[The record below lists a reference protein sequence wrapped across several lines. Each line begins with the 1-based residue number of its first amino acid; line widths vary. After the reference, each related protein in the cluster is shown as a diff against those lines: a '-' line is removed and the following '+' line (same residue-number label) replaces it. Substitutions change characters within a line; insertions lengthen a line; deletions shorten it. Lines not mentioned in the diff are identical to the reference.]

1 MKHYFYLPIDSKLS
15 LVQPTVDMATILF
28 DLVDSDR
35 EHIRQFLDFVD
46 ITTEPN
52 DEVKY
57 INMKL
62 SGYVKGTD
70 RLFLISYEGKLI
82 GSIDLHFIDSRNKK
96 AEIGY
101 WIHSSQTQKGIA
113 TKSVKKVCQIA
124 FEEMGLNK
132 LSIIADTENTGSNA
146 VAIKSGFSF
155 VGTDKEDLVMYG
167 NMRDMNKYS
176 LLKSEFK
183 M

>member
-1 MKHYFYLPIDSKLS
+1 MKHYFHLPIDSKLS
-15 LVQPTVDMATILF
+15 LVQPTVDMASTLF

-46 ITTEPN
+46 VTKEPA
-52 DEVKY
+52 DEIKY

-62 SGYVKGTD
+62 SGQVKGMD
-70 RLFLISYEGKLI
+70 RLFLFSYEDKLV

-101 WIHSSQTQKGIA
+101 WIHSSQAKKGIT

-132 LSIIADTENTGSNA
+132 LTIVADTENIGSNA
-146 VAIKSGFSF
+146 VAIKSGFSL
-155 VGTDKEDLVMYG
+155 VGTDKEDIIMYG
-167 NMRDMNKYS
+167 DLRDMNKYS

-183 M
+183 L

>member
-1 MKHYFYLPIDSKLS
+1 MKHYFHLPIDSKLS
-15 LVQPTVDMATILF
+15 LVQPTVDMASTLF

-46 ITTEPN
+46 VTKEPT
-52 DEVKY
+52 DEIKY

-62 SGYVKGTD
+62 SGQVKGTD
-70 RLFLISYEGKLI
+70 RLFLISYEDKLV

-101 WIHSSQTQKGIA
+101 WIHSSQEKKGIT

-132 LSIIADTENTGSNA
+132 LTIVADTENIGSNA
-146 VAIKSGFSF
+146 VAIKSGFSL
-155 VGTDKEDLVMYG
+155 VGTDKEDIIMYG
-167 NMRDMNKYS
+167 DLRDMNKYS

-183 M
+183 L

>member
-1 MKHYFYLPIDSKLS
+1 MKNYFYLPIDSKLS

-35 EHIRQFLDFVD
+35 EHIREFLDFVD
-46 ITTEPN
+46 TTKEPS
-52 DEVKY
+52 DEIKY

-62 SGYVKGTD
+62 SGHIKGTD
-70 RLFLISYEGKLI
+70 RLFLISYEDELV

-101 WIHSSQTQKGIA
+101 WIHSSQAKKGIT
-113 TKSVKKVCQIA
+113 TKCVKKVCQIA

-132 LSIIADTENTGSNA
+132 LSIVADTENAGSNA
-146 VAIKSGFSF
+146 VALKSGFSF
-155 VGTDKEDLVMYG
+155 VGTDKEDIVMYDKL
-167 NMRDMNKYS
+167 RDMNKYS

-183 M
+183 S